1 MSDFASL
8 VARLNAISADDQ
20 PLESVSGTDLYAP
33 VNVKETV
40 EGIASTKKLLNI
52 FNEIDAEKVV
62 AEAKDA
68 IEEEHT
74 E

>member
-20 PLESVSGTDLYAP
+20 PLESVSGTDLYTP

-40 EGIASTKKLLNI
+40 EGIKYL
-52 FNEIDAEKVV
+52 
-62 AEAKDA
+62 
-68 IEEEHT
+68 
-74 E
+74 